1 MVRACVCVCVC
12 ACVCVCVCV
21 CVCTVILMHM
31 NWQYY
36 YIFYLN
42 VCSVTANPVFQDH
55 RREDS
60 GIENDDEI
68 VVNKGAL
75 EFEDD

>member
-1 MVRACVCVCVC
+1 M
-12 ACVCVCVCV
+12 
-21 CVCTVILMHM
+21 
-31 NWQYY
+31 
-36 YIFYLN
+36 
-42 VCSVTANPVFQDH
+42 ANPAFEDI

-68 VVNKGAL
+68 TVNRGAL

>member
-1 MVRACVCVCVC
+1 M
-12 ACVCVCVCV
+12 
-21 CVCTVILMHM
+21 
-31 NWQYY
+31 
-36 YIFYLN
+36 
-42 VCSVTANPVFQDH
+42 CSVTANPVFEES

-68 VVNKGAL
+68 VVNPGAI

>member
-1 MVRACVCVCVC
+1 MCR
-12 ACVCVCVCV
+12 
-21 CVCTVILMHM
+21 
-31 NWQYY
+31 
-36 YIFYLN
+36 
-42 VCSVTANPVFQDH
+42 VTTNPVFEDSK
-55 RREDS
+55 REDS